1 MEEDIYTLGSKYM
14 RSVKGGIGEWV
25 AWLYIHNVLAKKL
38 KERWGEV
45 LYEPISLS
53 RYLDCFLSL
62 YLYGRPRITAF
73 RDLLD
78 FFIYRGFLPSLFL
91 LDFLSSKEIE
101 RIARMGPDHLVLH
114 SVPDGIIF
122 KLGLGKKEDRERII
136 KEYKNRYFSEFL
148 TKRIKD
154 LRERLKQRN
163 YYLEH
168 LKYPLKDIP
177 LMLHPVIEG
186 DVEIVEVK
194 TEKGKLQKN
203 QRSLF
208 LECLRRGVPVRILHV
223 EMEDFEEGIF
233 RITQVLLKRPED
245 LDMLRIL

>member
-1 MEEDIYTLGSKYM
+1 MG
-14 RSVKGGIGEWV
+14 
-25 AWLYIHNVLAKKL
+25 
-38 KERWGEV
+38 
-45 LYEPISLS
+45 
-53 RYLDCFLSL
+53 
-62 YLYGRPRITAF
+62 
-73 RDLLD
+73 
-78 FFIYRGFLPSLFL
+78 
-91 LDFLSSKEIE
+91 LSS
-101 RIARMGPDHLVLH
+101 
-114 SVPDGIIF
+114 SW
-122 KLGLGKKEDRERII
+122 GLGKNEDRERII

-168 LKYPLKDIP
+168 LKYPLKDIL